1 MAELTPAD
9 IAAVN
14 RNDGGLFGGAD
25 GGGLFLF
32 AILALMWGSNGAFG
46 GRSGY
51 GYEAGRVATVED
63 LNNSA
68 NFTRLEG
75 QVMNNGNRIEQK
87 ADAIYSGICNLGYEI
102 AQQFN
107 NTNSQLAQCC
117 CNTQKEIL
125 TSRYENSLGLAAV
138 NANIASAERN
148 ILSKLDQNRIEA
160 LQDRADSLQGQ
171 INKLELQNALC
182 GVVRYP
188 NSMTYATLAS
198 PFCNCT
204 TNTYAYGGAYGNT
217 II

>member
-1 MAELTPAD
+1 MSELTPAD

-14 RNDGGLFGGAD
+14 RNDGGLFGGAG

-46 GRSGY
+46 GRNGNLY
-51 GYEAGRVATVED
+51 GYEAGRAATVED

-75 QVMNNGNRIEQK
+75 QVMNNGNRIGQK
-87 ADAIYSGICNLGYEI
+87 TDAVYSGLCNLGYEM

-107 NTNSQLAQCC
+107 NTNSQMAQCC

-125 TSRYENSLGLAAV
+125 TSRYENSLGLAAI
-138 NANIASAERN
+138 NANIAAAERN
-148 ILSKLDQNRIEA
+148 ISSKLDQNRIEA
-160 LQDRADSLQGQ
+160 LQGQ
-171 INKLELQNALC
+171 VNRLELQNALC

-198 PFCNCT
+198 PFCNGAA
-204 TNTYAYGGAYGNT
+204 NTYAYGGVYGNT